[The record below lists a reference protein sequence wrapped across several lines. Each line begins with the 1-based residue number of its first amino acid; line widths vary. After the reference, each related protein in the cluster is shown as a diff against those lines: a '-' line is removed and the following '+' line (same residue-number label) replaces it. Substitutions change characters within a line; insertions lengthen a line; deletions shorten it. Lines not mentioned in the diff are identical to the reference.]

1 MDTILLCQACGH
13 RNLLDATYCA
23 DCRTRLLR
31 GTRVTSEEA
40 EDLEAK
46 RHAVFRRRRIV
57 RWGLVALVLVV
68 VAGWFGYQT
77 LGGAN
82 RIISPV
88 SVISANPIAGDWP
101 MFQRSPDHAA
111 FVSDNT
117 PIPKGQVR
125 WRFKTDAPIL
135 SSPAVVQGTVY
146 LSTGDR
152 RIVALDADSG
162 EFIWERKV
170 GGAVDSSP
178 AIAGDLVFVGLK
190 DGRLLALSK
199 TDGSIQWEFSTGGL
213 IYSSPSVYQGVV
225 YIGSN
230 DNSLYALD
238 ALTGEK
244 RWSYKTD
251 GRILS
256 DPAVYDNVVAVN
268 SQDRHIY
275 FLDADSG
282 NHRNDMITSET
293 KGAPALDEEMAY
305 VANSNGLLLAI
316 DHSKRELPFE
326 KTARWVRTQLFVWN
340 MVDTLPPPKGFV
352 WRFRNRRENFVG
364 TPAIGAGMV
373 FVAAQSGA
381 VYALNRTDG
390 KMLWKFQADAM
401 ITESPSVAGQTL
413 YVGDSEG
420 AIYGVNTL
428 TGKLSWQFQL
438 NGRISSTPVVAN
450 GMLYVA
456 SDDGTLYAIE

>member
-1 MDTILLCQACGH
+1 V
-13 RNLLDATYCA
+13 
-23 DCRTRLLR
+23 R
-31 GTRVTSEEA
+31 GTVISNEEA

-46 RHAVFRRRRIV
+46 RHAVFRRRRII

-68 VAGWFGYQT
+68 VAGWMGYQT

-82 RIISPV
+82 RLISPV

-111 FVSDNT
+111 FVSDDVPT
-117 PIPKGQVR
+117 PKGRVR
-125 WRFKTDAPIL
+125 WQFETAAPIL

-152 RIVALDADSG
+152 RILALKADTG
-162 EFIWERKV
+162 ELIWEREV

-178 AIAGDLVFVGLK
+178 AVAGDMVFVGLK

-199 TDGSIQWEFSTGGL
+199 ADGSIQWEFSTGGL
-213 IYSSPSVYQGVV
+213 IYSSPSVYRGVV
-225 YIGSN
+225 YVGSN
-230 DNSLYALD
+230 DHSLYALD

-244 RWSYKTD
+244 RWSYETG

-256 DPAVYDNVVAVN
+256 DPAVYENVVAVN
-268 SQDRHIY
+268 SQDRRIY
-275 FLDADSG
+275 IIDADSG
-282 NHRNDMITSET
+282 NHRNDLITFET
-293 KGAPALDEEMAY
+293 KGAPALDEKMAY
-305 VANSNGLLLAI
+305 VADSRGLVMAI

-326 KTARWVRTQLFVWN
+326 KTVRWVRTQLFVWN
-340 MVDTLPPPKGFV
+340 MVGSLSPPKGLV

-364 TPAIGAGMV
+364 TPAISAGMV
-373 FVAAQSGA
+373 YIAAQSGA
-381 VYALNRTDG
+381 VYALDRNDG
-390 KMLWKFQADAM
+390 KVVWKFQAGAM

-420 AIYGVNTL
+420 VIYGVNTL
-428 TGKLSWQFQL
+428 TGKLSCQFQL

-456 SDDGTLYAIE
+456 SKDGTLYAIE